1 MVLHTLLA
9 DTLARRRAVNP
20 AYSLRALA
28 QSLGVHHA
36 TLTRLLAGRTVATG
50 RCVQRLGRRLGLA
63 DDEIAQLGLAEA
75 RRGVC
80 RAITRRDFRPD
91 SRWLAAM
98 TGLPLDAVNVA
109 LQRLLVDRVL
119 VMRSRGHWQLQSPLQ
134 ETQR

>member
-1 MVLHTLLA
+1 MALHTLLA

-36 TLTRLLAGRTVATG
+36 TLTRLLAGRTIATG
-50 RCVQRLGRRLGLA
+50 RCVQRLGRRLGLG
-63 DDEIAQLGLAEA
+63 DEAIVQLGLAEA

-119 VMRSRGHWQLQSPLQ
+119 VMRSRGHWQLQNPN
-134 ETQR
+134 EEIQR

>member
-1 MVLHTLLA
+1 MPPNALHTLLA

-36 TLTRLLAGRTVATG
+36 TLTRLLAGRTIATG
-50 RCVQRLGRRLGLA
+50 RCVQRLGRRLGLSEA
-63 DDEIAQLGLAEA
+63 DVRQLGLAEA

-91 SRWLAAM
+91 SRWLAA
-98 TGLPLDAVNVA
+98 
-109 LQRLLVDRVL
+109 
-119 VMRSRGHWQLQSPLQ
+119 
-134 ETQR
+134 